1 MHNEEHAGAQRLEQI
16 MKIAHQTAARLKR
29 SYSWVDAEDLH
40 AYALLAL
47 TMISKCYSSECG
59 IPFEK
64 FAGQR
69 LLHNAI
75 DEMRKDHVLC
85 RKNSRVPRTILMSDF
100 IKDDTGTAEMS
111 DHQSHRPMDVLEARD
126 ICTQLL
132 RRLAPCDRRL
142 LMMYYDQQL
151 TFREIGEVFGISESA
166 AFLRHKALMTRL
178 RRMARA
184 STQLPPVSR
193 FHVHGN
199 RHMFGYS
206 TQ

>member
-1 MHNEEHAGAQRLEQI
+1 MRNEEHDSSQSIEQI

-47 TMISKCYSSECG
+47 TMISKCYSAECG
-59 IPFEK
+59 IPFAK

-69 LLHNAI
+69 LLHNTI
-75 DEMRKDHVLC
+75 DEMRKDRVLF
-85 RKNSRVPRTILMSDF
+85 RKNSKVPRTILMSDF
-100 IKDDTGTAEMS
+100 SRDATGTPEMS
-111 DHQSHRPMDVLEARD
+111 DRQSHRPMDVLEARD

-132 RRLAPCDRRL
+132 RRLSPCDRRL

-166 AFLRHKALMTRL
+166 AFLRHKALMERL

-184 STQLPPVSR
+184 SEQLPPVSR
-193 FHVHGN
+193 FHVHGG
-199 RHMFGYS
+199 RFAFGYS
-206 TQ
+206 N